1 MHKIVQ
7 DLPAHLATLCALCE
21 LFITLGS
28 NSRYYRHN
36 SPREGRKQQIEAF
49 TTGTLAGAG
58 SFRCESCGYA
68 IALQAHDEIPH
79 CPHCH
84 GGRFRR
90 SSMFEDPTETAVS
103 PRDTGE
109 PDWLGDARE
118 ALVAEGDYLAYE
130 DDERVHVVPLEDEWT
145 RIGRS
150 LAAHIRL
157 DDPTV
162 SRRHAILHRGE
173 GGARILDD
181 RSLNGVFV
189 NGRRSEWHE
198 LRDRDELAIGRYRL
212 YFMTL
217 TGDAPTVDREEVGS
231 AVG

>member
-1 MHKIVQ
+1 M
-7 DLPAHLATLCALCE
+7 
-21 LFITLGS
+21 
-28 NSRYYRHN
+28 
-36 SPREGRKQQIEAF
+36 EAF
-49 TTGTLAGAG
+49 STGTLAGAG
-58 SFRCESCGYA
+58 SFKCETCGFA
-68 IALQAHDEIPH
+68 IALQTHDEIPS

-84 GGRFRR
+84 SGRFRR
-90 SSMFEDPTETAVS
+90 SSMFEDPTNGDVS
-103 PRDTGE
+103 LPDLDE
-109 PDWLGDARE
+109 PDWVEEARD

-130 DDERVHVVPLEDEWT
+130 DDDRVHVIPLRDEWT
-145 RIGRS
+145 RLGRS

-189 NGRRSEWHE
+189 NGDRSDWHE
-198 LRDRDELAIGRYRL
+198 LRDGDEIAIGRFRL
-212 YFMTL
+212 YFMSL
-217 TGDAPTVDREEVGS
+217 AGDAPRVDREEVGS